1 MSDNKKPDKA
11 HSGSGGEGNGNRCNL
26 LHRYSLEEILP
37 YLGWLVFTV
46 VTTSFLALQ
55 MFIDAIY
62 EEQYER
68 DVAWIAR
75 QSKRMSS
82 SVDEDEDD
90 EDDEDDY
97 YDYDDDD
104 DDDDAFYDDED
115 DEEEELENLMD
126 DESEDEAEEEMEIGA
141 GAGAEEMGVG
151 ADLAPCACVP
161 GHHLRKNEVK
171 CRMIYF
177 FHDPNFLVSIPVN
190 PKEQMECR
198 CENADEEVA
207 MEEEE
212 EEEEEE
218 MGNPDGEYEKNP

>member
-11 HSGSGGEGNGNRCNL
+11 HSGSGGDGDGNRCNL

-37 YLGWLVFTV
+37 YLGWLVFAV

-55 MFIDAIY
+55 MFIDALY

-82 SVDEDEDD
+82 VDEDEDD

-97 YDYDDDD
+97 YDDED

-126 DESEDEAEEEMEIGA
+126 DESEDEAEEEMSVEM
-141 GAGAEEMGVG
+141 GAGAEEMGAG
-151 ADLAPCACVP
+151 ANCAC
-161 GHHLRKNEVK
+161 E
-171 CRMIYF
+171 
-177 FHDPNFLVSIPVN
+177 
-190 PKEQMECR
+190 
-198 CENADEEVA
+198 
-207 MEEEE
+207 
-212 EEEEEE
+212 
-218 MGNPDGEYEKNP
+218 